1 MLLTFKKL
9 IITFSLN
16 SCFFLLLMIGIQNS
30 SNESKVN
37 LIIYE
42 TVKLPLGFVIGSSF
56 ISGSLLGSLIMI
68 NFEKGQ

>member
-9 IITFSLN
+9 LLTFSLN
-16 SCFFLLLMIGIQNS
+16 TCFFLILMIGLQNS

-42 TVKLPLGFVIGSSF
+42 TVKLPLGFVVGTGF
-56 ISGSLLGSLIMI
+56 ISGSLLGSLITI
-68 NFEKGQ
+68 NFENKK

>member
-9 IITFSLN
+9 FITFAFN
-16 SCFFLLLMIGIQNS
+16 TCFFLLLMIGIQNS

-37 LIIYE
+37 LIIHE

-68 NFEKGQ
+68 NFEKGK

>member
-1 MLLTFKKL
+1 MSLTLKK
-9 IITFSLN
+9 IFFAITFN
-16 SCFFLLLMIGIQNS
+16 SCLFFLLMIGIQNS

-37 LIIYE
+37 LIIHE

-68 NFEKGQ
+68 NFEKGK

>member
-9 IITFSLN
+9 LLTFALN
-16 SCFFLLLMIGIQNS
+16 TCLFLLLMIGLQNS

-42 TVKLPLGFVIGSSF
+42 TVKLPLGFVVGTGF
-56 ISGSLLGSLIMI
+56 ISGSLLGSLITI
-68 NFEKGQ
+68 NFENKK

>member
-1 MLLTFKKL
+1 MILTFKKL
-9 IITFSLN
+9 IITFALN

-37 LIIYE
+37 LIIHE

-68 NFEKGQ
+68 NFDKGK

>member
-9 IITFSLN
+9 FIVCSLN
-16 SCFFLLLMIGIQNS
+16 TCFFLLLMIGLQNS

-42 TVKLPLGFVIGSSF
+42 TVKLPLGFIIGTSF
-56 ISGSLLGSLIMI
+56 ISGSLLGSLITI
-68 NFEKGQ
+68 NVEKPK

>member
-1 MLLTFKKL
+1 
-9 IITFSLN
+9 
-16 SCFFLLLMIGIQNS
+16 MIGIQNS

-37 LIIYE
+37 LIIHE

-68 NFEKGQ
+68 NFEKGK